1 MRAAVLDH
9 DRLSVREWPDP
20 EPGPGEVLV
29 ALTRVGICGSDVHF
43 ALERSVRTAFLPIIL
58 GHEPAGMVA
67 AVGSGVA
74 EHWVGRRVAVVPMLS
89 CGDCAFCN
97 SGRTRLCRG
106 REVLGGD
113 RHGCWAEFVVVPE
126 VNLLPVPDSL
136 SDEVAAVATDAV
148 ATAFHAVRTRGGVG
162 PGLRVAIWGAGGLGL
177 CAVAIAR
184 SLGADSV
191 VVVDP
196 RKAARERALA
206 SGADVAYDPAT
217 AWRGPVDVALEFVGR
232 TASVEA
238 AIRSL
243 DRGGRAVVVGIGPA
257 QLCGGGLTGFAMSER
272 EVVGSVGAEPHEVRE
287 VLDLLAEG
295 TLVLANLV
303 GEHVPLEDV
312 GVGLQLVADGGAGG
326 GRVVVD
332 VT

>member
-9 DRLSVREWPDP
+9 DGLSVRGWPDP
-20 EPGPGEVLV
+20 APGPGEVLV

-43 ALERSVRTAFLPIIL
+43 ALERSVRTAFLPIVL
-58 GHEPAGMVA
+58 GHEPAGIVA
-67 AVGSGVA
+67 AVGFGVA

-106 REVLGGD
+106 REVLGAD
-113 RHGCWAEFVVVPE
+113 RHGCWAELVVVPE
-126 VNLLPVPDSL
+126 ANLLPIPDGVP
-136 SDEVAAVATDAV
+136 DEVAAVATDAV
-148 ATAFHAVRTRGGVG
+148 ATAFHAVRTRGEVG

-191 VVVDP
+191 VAIDP
-196 RKAARERALA
+196 RAAARERALA
-206 SGADVAYDPAT
+206 HGADMAYEPDT

-232 TASVEA
+232 AASVEA

-243 DRGGRAVVVGIGPA
+243 DRGGRAVVVGIGPERIS
-257 QLCGGGLTGFAMSER
+257 GGGLTGFAMSER
-272 EVVGSVGAEPHEVRE
+272 EVLGSVGAEPDEVRE
-287 VLDLLAEG
+287 VLDLLADG
-295 TLVLANLV
+295 RLVLPNLV
-303 GEHVPLEDV
+303 GEHVALEDV
-312 GVGLQLVADGGAGG
+312 GAGLGLVADGRSGS
-326 GRVVVD
+326 GRVIVD
-332 VT
+332 VS